1 MPDSS
6 RQTTPPV
13 VIGIAGCSGS
23 GKTTLALELAR
34 EFRGTHFPL
43 DHYYR
48 DLGHLVFDQRSKQD
62 FDHPDT
68 LESELIALHV
78 AELAA
83 GRGIDRPVYDFATH
97 TRIHHQTEHIAPG
110 RLVLVDGIFA
120 LHYDALRPLYNLR
133 VYVDAPDDLCYQRRL
148 ARDVRERGRTP
159 ECVAAQYTST
169 VRPMAE
175 RFVRPS
181 AKYADTIVDGTTSLD
196 WSVEQVLAQLR
207 GRNLM
212 SRIDPLS
219 DSSFRYQQTQPSP
232 LPP

>member
-1 MPDSS
+1 M
-6 RQTTPPV
+6 
-13 VIGIAGCSGS
+13 IGIAGCSGS
-23 GKTTLALELAR
+23 GKTTLALELVR

-48 DLGHLVFDQRSKQD
+48 DLRHLAFDQRCKED
-62 FDHPDT
+62 FDHPNT
-68 LESELIALHV
+68 LESQLIAAHV

-97 TRIHHQTEHIAPG
+97 TRIHHQTEHILPG
-110 RLVLVDGIFA
+110 PMVLVDGIFA

-159 ECVAAQYTST
+159 QSVAAQYAST

-175 RFVRPS
+175 MFVRPS
-181 AKYADTIVDGTTSLD
+181 AKYADIIVDGSKSLD
-196 WSVEQVLAQLR
+196 WSVEQVISQLVQQ
-207 GRNLM
+207 NLM
-212 SRIDPLS
+212 SRINPTLG
-219 DSSFRYQQTQPSP
+219 
-232 LPP
+232 